1 MIHFH
6 AKFSRGHEYVFN
18 RGCLSKEQ
26 MSKEQMSR
34 QPKCSRCRH
43 HGIIVPQKGHTKLC
57 PFLRCDCWKCCLV
70 AERTR
75 IQRGLK
81 KFKNGEQYPRVDST
95 FGVKKPAAKKTPCA
109 ASGTSGY
116 LCPTS
121 GGVPVL
127 ERDTNNNPSTPLDLR
142 SRPAE
147 GRQSLAGLESRN
159 GLPFASDAP
168 NFGEFDQ
175 PPPPLPFIH
184 FPFWMPGHYSGSYAL
199 CPNFM
204 INMPPGLYDDAL
216 CGPLMFPHFQPG
228 ALYNPPPPEPGPPAL
243 SGLQDVLH
251 PSASSAP
258 RGPPGGQ
265 TH

>member
-1 MIHFH
+1 M
-6 AKFSRGHEYVFN
+6 
-18 RGCLSKEQ
+18 
-26 MSKEQMSR
+26 
-34 QPKCSRCRH
+34 
-43 HGIIVPQKGHTKLC
+43 C
-57 PFLRCDCWKCCLV
+57 PFLTCECWKCCLV

-81 KFKNGEQYPRVDST
+81 KVKNKEQHPSVDTSFT
-95 FGVKKPAAKKTPCA
+95 VKKPAAKQTPCT
-109 ASGTSGY
+109 ASTPERVACPSDTFGQ
-116 LCPTS
+116 LCPRS
-121 GGVPVL
+121 GGVP
-127 ERDTNNNPSTPLDLR
+127 ERDTSNNPLTPVDLR

-159 GLPFASDAP
+159 GLPLPSKAP
-168 NFGEFDQ
+168 NFGGFDQ
-175 PPPPLPFIH
+175 PPPPLPVLH

-204 INMPPGLYDDAL
+204 LNMPWLPPVPPGLYDDTL

-228 ALYNPPPPEPGPPAL
+228 AMFNPPPPEPGPPAL
-243 SGLQDVLH
+243 SGLQNVLH

-258 RGPPGGQ
+258 RDLPGGQ